1 MNSYTINNID
11 PLNVNINKTLTLD
24 SLKSKYVSL
33 RNMYHPD
40 KGGSTQMF
48 NLVNDALKKQLLII
62 KSRVEDKT
70 FNQLKTDFNNY
81 KEEKKKATF
90 SRQKN

>member
-1 MNSYTINNID
+1 
-11 PLNVNINKTLTLD
+11 
-24 SLKSKYVSL
+24 
-33 RNMYHPD
+33 MYPT

-70 FNQLKTDFNNY
+70 FNQLKTDF
-81 KEEKKKATF
+81 E
-90 SRQKN
+90 